1 SAALRARLF
10 PYTTLFRSSSRA
22 RAQICS
28 LTIPEWAD
36 LCLKHAP
43 AVVARL
49 NSQVLLGDFGVS
61 PQSVREVVEMI
72 VDLLFWPIV
81 AVLLWAL
88 VVASPVGGVATIAAS
103 VAVLIAAGGKEKAK
117 R

>member
-1 SAALRARLF
+1 
-10 PYTTLFRSSSRA
+10 
-22 RAQICS
+22 
-28 LTIPEWAD
+28 
-36 LCLKHAP
+36 
-43 AVVARL
+43 
-49 NSQVLLGDFGVS
+49 
-61 PQSVREVVEMI
+61 MI

-103 VAVLIAAGGKEKAK
+103 VAVLIAAGRKEKAK